1 MKKKINLLLI
11 FLLIIP
17 WISLI
22 ENKEAFV
29 NDGYDSNIIRE
40 SSTVLT
46 GDLNYLD
53 ENDYIIQS
61 LSWSGLSLFNITCS
75 STGSADLVFFF
86 TSSQNRYSYY
96 SDKESMIWSDNFLK
110 TYGKPLWS
118 ENWDTWSLNDDIN
131 SGVEVSAG
139 QSKSF
144 LLSIG
149 EGDSFDVK
157 IFILL
162 IQTTNSSKNS
172 YNIDIINLPDSNVFE
187 SISIGD
193 ENTTN
198 FCVPA
203 KGYKLFN
210 FESAISSNDVILYD
224 EMIINNSFS
233 WIYWRDTL
241 TNLWSPIEE
250 NFTENTSREWLPLFN
265 NFNLTSRSAIG
276 IIFNLAETDL
286 NFSYTSRLSLES
298 SNRTKMSTF
307 TETSTLTTQFSLNEN
322 ITDSYYVLEIDS
334 KGFYDAVFQV
344 NLNWSISVDLYSLGT
359 NHGRKAKINTQGIN
373 GDEKISIFYAP
384 TSNLFQDK
392 DTAAFIEQD
401 NGGRGWYA
409 INGTSYPE
417 VSKINELSSLVGF
430 KISALNNGINPEV
443 NITVQIIPRN
453 ITDFSNGEVIGI
465 GKTNKGTETGEFPF
479 FQVKKFDTKNWRRYQ
494 WALQAYNQTPLV
506 EDLFWFCGVEGSNYV
521 NDMNNSLYSPQ
532 INNTNNF
539 SNLGLEVKIS
549 YELSRAFSNDLFS
562 IYIQNETHRE
572 LLDQFSGS
580 SGGEILFL
588 KNISHWVG
596 YDFSIEFNL
605 LTNSFGTDVGITIDD
620 FKIKGNSS
628 LIIYEN
634 DFEST
639 LKDWIHIDH
648 SGKTDLW
655 HISIEETNINRPV
668 VDVVYYESMYSMI
681 GEKPSIMGTGAYP
694 KIFFGKDPK
703 VQPILTSYL
712 VFYADGPIESN
723 FSIQLSREIYDPISL
738 NSNQIEFTNNFTYYE
753 PEQQGN
759 EVINISKTLDRP
771 RWFYVINLENLNYL
785 ITELTENSVLQ
796 EHDSILISFYDEFGQ
811 TPFTVSYSEIH
822 TLYRGLS
829 LYSQIETSGM
839 MIISITGLNY
849 NDYIDINIHGTQI
862 SGLDW
867 EPIIITILALCSIVF
882 ASFSF
887 LIYRKYSRISKNYTS
902 LKSDYDKSVRNSKIK
917 PSKEAEKMNTPP
929 FTSSIDPNEENIK

>member
-22 ENKEAFV
+22 ENKKTLI
-29 NDGYDSNIIRE
+29 NDSYDSDIIRG
-40 SSTVLT
+40 SSSVLT

-53 ENDYIIQS
+53 ENDYITRS
-61 LSWSGLSLFNITCS
+61 VSWSGLSLFNITCS
-75 STGSADLVFFF
+75 STGNADLVFFF
-86 TSSQNRYSYY
+86 TSTLNRYSYY
-96 SDKESMIWSDNFLK
+96 SDKENIIWSDDFLK

-131 SGVEVSAG
+131 SGIQVNAG

-172 YNIDIINLPDSNVFE
+172 YDIDIVNLLDSNVVE
-187 SISIGD
+187 SISIGNQ
-193 ENTTN
+193 NTTQ
-198 FCVPA
+198 FCIPA
-203 KGYKLFN
+203 NGYKLFN
-210 FESAISSNDVILYD
+210 FESSISSNNVVLYD
-224 EMIINNSFS
+224 EIIINNSFS
-233 WIYWRDTL
+233 WIYWRDSL
-241 TNLWSPIEE
+241 TNLWSPMEE
-250 NFTENTSREWLPLFN
+250 NFTENIAREWSPLFN
-265 NFNLTSRSAIG
+265 NFNLTGRSALG

-298 SNRTKMSTF
+298 NNRTNMFSF
-307 TETSTLTTQFSLNEN
+307 PETSTLTTKFSLNEN
-322 ITDSYYVLEIDS
+322 VTDAFFILELNDRSYFDTL
-334 KGFYDAVFQV
+334 FQV
-344 NLNWSISVDLYSLGT
+344 NQNWSISVDLYSLGI
-359 NHGRKAKINTQGIN
+359 NHGRKERINTQGIN
-373 GDEKISIFYAP
+373 GDEKISIFYTP
-384 TSNLFQDK
+384 TSNLLQDK
-392 DTAAFIEQD
+392 DIATFIEQK

-409 INGTSYPE
+409 INGTLYPE
-417 VSKINELSSLVGF
+417 VLKINELSSLIGF
-430 KISALNNGINPEV
+430 KIIALNNGINPEV
-443 NITVQIIPRN
+443 NITIKIIPRN
-453 ITDFSNGEVIGI
+453 ITDFSNGEEIGI
-465 GKTNKGTETGEFPF
+465 GKTSKGSETDQFPF
-479 FQVKKFDTKNWRRYQ
+479 LQVKTFDTKNWRRYQ
-494 WALQAYNQTPLV
+494 WTLQAFNQTPLV
-506 EDLFWFCGVEGSNYV
+506 ENSYWFCGVEGSNYV
-521 NDMNNSLYSPQ
+521 NNINNSLYSPL
-532 INNTNNF
+532 INNTDNY

-549 YELSRAFSNDLFS
+549 YELSRAFSNDIFS

-580 SGGEILFL
+580 SGGEILYI
-588 KNISHWVG
+588 KNISHWAG
-596 YDFSIEFNL
+596 WDFSIEFNL
-605 LTNSFGTDVGITIDD
+605 LTNSFGTDVGVTIDD

-628 LIIYEN
+628 LTVYEN

-639 LKDWIHIDH
+639 LKDWTHIDH
-648 SGKTDLW
+648 SGETDLW
-655 HISIEETNINRPV
+655 HIAIEETNINRPV
-668 VDVVYYESMYSMI
+668 VDIVYYESLYSMV
-681 GEKPSIMGTGAYP
+681 GEKPSITGVGAYP

-723 FSIQLSREIYDPISL
+723 FSIKLSREIYDPISL
-738 NSNQIEFTNNFTYYE
+738 NNNRIKFTNNFTYNE
-753 PEQQGN
+753 SEQQGN
-759 EVINISKTLDRP
+759 EVINITKTLYRP
-771 RWFYVINLENLNYL
+771 RWFYTINLENLNYL
-785 ITELTENSVLQ
+785 ITELTENSILQ
-796 EHDSILISFYDEFGQ
+796 EHNSILISFYDEYGQ

-829 LYSQIETSGM
+829 LYGQIEDSGM
-839 MIISITGLNY
+839 MIISITDLNY

-867 EPIIITILALCSIVF
+867 DPIIITFLAVFSI
-882 ASFSF
+882 ALAAHSF

-902 LKSDYDKSVRNSKIK
+902 LKSEYEKMVKNSKIK
-917 PSKEAEKMNTPP
+917 HSKASEKMKAPP